1 MRFLDQSKAWQGG
14 DDFAA
19 GVAMTDWR
27 NPRSIEIEIAR
38 LEREMAQI
46 DKHFIN
52 ATKMGTGIKAHSVIV
67 LVFRLQS
74 MKGPAV

>member
-1 MRFLDQSKAWQGG
+1 
-14 DDFAA
+14 
-19 GVAMTDWR
+19 MTDWR

-67 LVFRLQS
+67 SVFRLQS